1 MFLTT
6 IIKLQK
12 RRSKQLQEAYEKQI
26 ETINQHHEISLKRL
40 NNEITKLYNE
50 KHTLLSELD
59 ALKSSSSSNHH
70 HQHHHSNSNSNNRFN
85 ARLDPFVNRL
95 EQSSSPQ
102 QNAFKSS
109 AAAFAESIT
118 NTSKFHFIKLSI
130 DFSLLHTTI
139 LSFEDSTLVM
149 EGLNSYNNS
158 NEEINHL
165 SYKNINNNNDLMF
178 RRNLDWPDIS
188 AQNFVNLKPFFL
200 FLIIFI
206 VVN

>member
-1 MFLTT
+1 M
-6 IIKLQK
+6 
-12 RRSKQLQEAYEKQI
+12 
-26 ETINQHHEISLKRL
+26 
-40 NNEITKLYNE
+40 
-50 KHTLLSELD
+50 
-59 ALKSSSSSNHH
+59 
-70 HQHHHSNSNSNNRFN
+70 
-85 ARLDPFVNRL
+85 NRL

-118 NTSKFHFIKLSI
+118 NTSKIPFYQVI

-139 LSFEDSTLVM
+139 LSFKDSTLVM

-188 AQNFVNLKPFFL
+188 AQNFVNLKPFFS
-200 FLIIFI
+200 FLVDHFHSYKLIFKSDEKKI
-206 VVN
+206 